1 MDLGAKFL
9 VGTSGY
15 SFPDWVGT
23 FYPSGTRAKDM
34 FAFYVRH
41 FRTVEV
47 NYTFYR
53 MPTAATLDAMARQ
66 TPPEFTFWVKAHQ
79 QFTHEHEL
87 KAAKEFLEALG
98 PMQARGQLAGVLLQ
112 YPQSFHRTVANRR
125 ALQGALDAFASVPAA
140 VEFRHGSWDHP
151 ATFEGLRE
159 RQVTLVVPDVPDI
172 RSLFRPKAMLTSR
185 TGYLR
190 LHSRAGAQWYAG
202 MEERY
207 DYSYRDEELQPLA
220 ADWSHLAEQA
230 DRIFV
235 FFNNCRHGQAAKN
248 ARRFMEISCGGPAN
262 LAPPSCP

>member
-1 MDLGAKFL
+1 MDPSAKFL

-15 SFPDWVGT
+15 SFPDWVGN
-23 FYPSGTRAKDM
+23 FYPPGTRSKDM
-34 FAFYVRH
+34 FGLYVRQ

-53 MPTAATLDAMARQ
+53 MPTAKTLEAMARQ
-66 TPPEFTFWVKAHQ
+66 SPSDFTFWVKAHQ

-112 YPQSFHRTVANRR
+112 YPQNWHRTVANRKT
-125 ALQGALDAFASVPAA
+125 LQGTLEAFARVPTA

-151 ATFEGLRE
+151 ATFDGLRE
-159 RQVTLVVPDVPDI
+159 RSVTLVIPDVPDI
-172 RSLFRPKAMLTSR
+172 GSLFRPKAILTSR

-190 LHSRAGAQWYAG
+190 LHSRTGAQWYVGAA
-202 MEERY
+202 ERY
-207 DYSYRDEELQPLA
+207 DYSYRDEELQTLA
-220 ADWSHLAEQA
+220 SDWSRLAEQA

-248 ARRFMEISCGGPAN
+248 AKRFMEIAGGRSAN
-262 LAPPSCP
+262 SPPPS